1 MTIRAGM
8 FGTIIVLVVLI
19 LVTPTL
25 LGHPSEL
32 SSAPVLLVAMTHDQ
46 SMLVVGVTG
55 AVQAYLYDNITLNVS
70 RVDPNGT
77 NTSLGRFAQND
88 TYTAELY
95 VPAPANATL
104 LWIHVRLVDQQH
116 TYFEYNVTMYLDTT
130 VAGRLT
136 MVFNFPDVPGTAT
149 QRVVP
154 PDDFRWAVPR
164 RGMLP

>member
-19 LVTPTL
+19 LATPTL

-32 SSAPVLLVAMTHDQ
+32 SSAPVLLVAMTHAG
-46 SMLVVGVTG
+46 STLVVGVTG

-70 RVDPNGT
+70 RENPNGT
-77 NTSLGRFAQND
+77 STSLGWFAQND

-95 VPAPANATL
+95 VPAPENSTV
-104 LWIHVRLVDQQH
+104 LWIHVRLVDQQQ
-116 TYFEYNVTMYLDTT
+116 TYFEFNVTMSLDATST
-130 VAGRLT
+130 GHLT
-136 MVFNFPDVPGTAT
+136 MVFNFPDVQDAAP

-164 RGMLP
+164 RGMLA